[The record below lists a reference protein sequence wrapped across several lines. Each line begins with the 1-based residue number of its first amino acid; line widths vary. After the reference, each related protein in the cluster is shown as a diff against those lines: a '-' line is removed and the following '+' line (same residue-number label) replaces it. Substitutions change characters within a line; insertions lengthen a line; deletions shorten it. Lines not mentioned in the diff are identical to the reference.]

1 MMNQNDST
9 SPGGANANNGNG
21 NLLSSQL
28 AQLLAQSGAPLAAT
42 AAPGDASATTE
53 GGNEIQALLSILQ
66 QRQQQAQSQRP
77 SFVDAAAVVRMDR
90 ESNEQAQAILKH
102 HEERLRATR
111 LLLEHQ
117 EHQGNLQQ
125 HPLLMASN
133 AMAAARAAQNSI
145 LGGLGVGAAAN
156 AASTGGPAGALV
168 FPATAAANAS
178 SGSAT
183 ENDEKL
189 ARMIAAQ
196 ERLANDGQIGE
207 EDLAAIVNQQQQEGA
222 TDEEA
227 DLKRPAESDEEKEA
241 PDHDD
246 DEGYDDK
253 LTDDEYFENF
263 SASDDNRV
271 IQETFPLKLYRM
283 LHEVEK
289 SGKQNIVSFLPH
301 GKSFVVHKP
310 KAFVEEVMPK
320 YFTTCRLASFQRQL
334 NLYGFRR
341 ITEGREKGAYSHD
354 YFLKGKRAL
363 CRKVKRQKTRVK
375 ATQHHSFGALAS
387 LAAPTQPFLGLGS
400 GASFSGALAAAS
412 APNLG
417 SLLQSHAAAQGLTNP
432 TSALLGRLSGSSLTP
447 ARAVGGGDAGYN
459 ILQEALRRGLLTD
472 VNSARQ
478 QGTAAAANT
487 LSLATQELQKKLQE
501 QEAKLI
507 IQRLQQQQQNAPSQ
521 PPNQQ
526 NQR

>member
-9 SPGGANANNGNG
+9 SPGGANANNVNG
-21 NLLSSQL
+21 NLLSSQI
-28 AQLLAQSGAPLAAT
+28 AQLLASGGASLGGPS
-42 AAPGDASATTE
+42 AAPAPAPVDASAAAV
-53 GGNEIQALLSILQ
+53 GNEAQALLSILQ
-66 QRQQQAQSQRP
+66 QRQQQSQSQRP
-77 SFVDAAAVVRMDR
+77 SFVDAAAVARMDR
-90 ESNEQAQAILKH
+90 ESNEQAQALLKH

-111 LLLEHQ
+111 LLLEQQ

-133 AMAAARAAQNSI
+133 AMAAARAAQNSV
-145 LGGLGVGAAAN
+145 LGGLGVGAATNAAN
-156 AASTGGPAGALV
+156 AGGALV

-178 SGSAT
+178 GSST
-183 ENDEKL
+183 TGHDEKM

-196 ERLANDGQIGE
+196 ERLTADGQIGE
-207 EDLAAIVNQQQQEGA
+207 EDLAAVANQQQAPAG
-222 TDEEA
+222 EEA
-227 DLKRPAESDEEKEA
+227 DLKRPAESDEEKEV
-241 PDHDD
+241 PEHDD

-253 LTDDEYFENF
+253 MTDDEYFENF

-354 YFLKGKRAL
+354 FFLKGKRAL

-375 ATQHHSFGALAS
+375 ATQHHSFGSLAA
-387 LAAPTQPFLGLGS
+387 LAAPTQPFLGLGA
-400 GASFSGALAAAS
+400 GTSFSGALAAAS

-417 SLLQSHAAAQGLTNP
+417 SLLQSHTAAHGLTNP
-432 TSALLGRLSGSSLTP
+432 ALALLGRLSGNSVPP
-447 ARAVGGGDAGYN
+447 ARVVGGSDAGYN

-478 QGTAAAANT
+478 QGTTAAANT

-501 QEAKLI
+501 QEAELI
-507 IQRLQQQQQNAPSQ
+507 IQRLQQQQQNAPTQ

-526 NQR
+526 NRR

>member
-9 SPGGANANNGNG
+9 SPGGANANNVNG
-21 NLLSSQL
+21 NLLSSQI
-28 AQLLAQSGAPLAAT
+28 AQLLASGGASLGGPS
-42 AAPGDASATTE
+42 AAPAPAPVDASAAAV
-53 GGNEIQALLSILQ
+53 GNEAQALLSILQ
-66 QRQQQAQSQRP
+66 QRQQQSQSQRP
-77 SFVDAAAVVRMDR
+77 SFVDAAAVARMDR
-90 ESNEQAQAILKH
+90 ESNEQAQALLKH

-111 LLLEHQ
+111 LLLEQQ

-133 AMAAARAAQNSI
+133 AMAAARAAQNSV
-145 LGGLGVGAAAN
+145 LGGLGVGAATN
-156 AASTGGPAGALV
+156 AANAGALV

-178 SGSAT
+178 GSSTT
-183 ENDEKL
+183 EHDEKM

-196 ERLANDGQIGE
+196 ERLTADGQIGE
-207 EDLAAIVNQQQQEGA
+207 EDLAAVANQQQAPAG
-222 TDEEA
+222 EEA
-227 DLKRPAESDEEKEA
+227 DLKRPAESDEEKEV
-241 PDHDD
+241 PEHDD

-253 LTDDEYFENF
+253 MTDDEYFENF

-375 ATQHHSFGALAS
+375 ATQHHSFGSLAA
-387 LAAPTQPFLGLGS
+387 LAAPTQPFLGLGA
-400 GASFSGALAAAS
+400 GTSFSGALAAAS

-417 SLLQSHAAAQGLTNP
+417 NLLQSHTAAHGLTNP
-432 TSALLGRLSGSSLTP
+432 ALALLGRLSGNSVPP
-447 ARAVGGGDAGYN
+447 ARVVGGSDAGYN

-478 QGTAAAANT
+478 QGTTAAANT

-501 QEAKLI
+501 QEAELI
-507 IQRLQQQQQNAPSQ
+507 IQRLQQQQQNAPTQ

-526 NQR
+526 NRR